1 MAPSPQLPP
10 GAGDSPHLPITLG
23 SSSPEPSSD
32 IEIIAPRER
41 VNSSGRQSSPDIEIV
56 APPVRAS
63 HRRRSLA
70 RPPPGLR
77 RSPPPLPSLS
87 GASQVPGPSSQAQ
100 AAPPLPAAM
109 SSHGQLPDIPEPPQE
124 FTVVRRPPP
133 GPPRRKAPGR
143 KPAPPKPK
151 KSKPK
156 KSLPAMR
163 ATIRPPVL
171 LTMDPGCHTCVK
183 AGRECKSYREGTEC
197 EHCRQLPDRP
207 LRLHVQCSLNI
218 RELISDAAESA
229 VERANYES
237 PLSSPTREDGRPP
250 FWGRPRPSD
259 AAPALSRADQP
270 GPSRGVPSLVPSQ
283 SASTPARR
291 SVSPLPPASSPI
303 ASTSTLPPP
312 PTQRPRSPSMPPR
325 KRPRT

>member
-1 MAPSPQLPP
+1 M
-10 GAGDSPHLPITLG
+10 HHFYT
-23 SSSPEPSSD
+23 
-32 IEIIAPRER
+32 
-41 VNSSGRQSSPDIEIV
+41 
-56 APPVRAS
+56 
-63 HRRRSLA
+63 
-70 RPPPGLR
+70 
-77 RSPPPLPSLS
+77 
-87 GASQVPGPSSQAQ
+87 
-100 AAPPLPAAM
+100 
-109 SSHGQLPDIPEPPQE
+109 LPDPC
-124 FTVVRRPPP
+124 R
-133 GPPRRKAPGR
+133 PPRRKAPGR

-156 KSLPAMR
+156 KSLPVMR
-163 ATIRPPVL
+163 GTVRRPVL
-171 LTMDPGCHTCVK
+171 LTMDPVRSIPQLRSPKLNFSVIQGCHTCVK
-183 AGRECKSYREGTEC
+183 AGRECQSYREGTEC
-197 EHCRQLPDRP
+197 EHCHQLPDRP
-207 LRLHVQCSLNI
+207 LGLHVQCSLNI
-218 RELISDAAESA
+218 RELIYQAAGAA

-237 PLSSPTREDGRPP
+237 PLSSPTREDGHPP